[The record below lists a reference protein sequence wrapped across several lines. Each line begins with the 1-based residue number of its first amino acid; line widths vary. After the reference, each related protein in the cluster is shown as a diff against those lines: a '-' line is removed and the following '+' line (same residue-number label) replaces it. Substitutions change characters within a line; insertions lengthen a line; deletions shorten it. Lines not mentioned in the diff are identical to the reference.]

1 MPAVFQDAPAALDR
15 IVPTVVWRVTVPN
28 HANFRGAS
36 RPITALGSGSENR
49 LERSGMARKKF
60 PSYRQLDRM
69 DCGPT
74 CLKMIAEHYGKIY
87 SRDYLRE
94 KSNITKE
101 GVSFGGIA
109 EAAENI
115 GFESLAVNVNFDTL
129 KEEVPLRCI
138 AYWRQRHFIVIY
150 AIKREI
156 VYVADPAFGLTSYTK
171 EELLRGWLNSK
182 TPKADD
188 EGLLLLLEPM
198 PDFYEREDNTPP
210 KSKLGF
216 RFLLPYFR
224 PYRKIIVQ
232 IFLGLC
238 MGSLIQLMF
247 PFLTQA
253 IVDKGINYQ
262 NINFVYLMLIAELVL
277 FFSQTSVQFIRS
289 WLLLYMTGRL
299 NIQIISDFLI
309 KLMKLPIGF
318 FDSKNLGD
326 IIQRIDDHRRV
337 QQFLS
342 NSTLDVLFSTINII
356 IFGAVLLHYN
366 LRLFMVFL
374 IGSAI
379 YVSWVLMFMKKRA
392 ELEYKR
398 FDEAA
403 GNQSSRVQLI
413 NGMQE
418 IKLNNSER
426 RRRWEWE
433 AIQIRLFKISTRSLA
448 VAQYQNMGGAF
459 IDQVKN
465 ILITSYSAK
474 LVIDGDITLGMML
487 AVQYILG
494 QLNMP
499 INNFLSFI
507 QNAQD
512 AKISLERLGEIHD
525 KENEDEGGDHLKV
538 LPEDKTIRIEN
549 LGFRYGGR
557 SSPLVLHNIDLTIPA
572 GKVTAI
578 VGPSGSGKTT
588 LVKLLLKFYE
598 ASEGRI
604 FVGNTDLKNID
615 AAVWRNTCGAVMQDG
630 FIFADSIA
638 RNITESNSEGII
650 DKLRLRQA
658 TCMAN
663 IDDYIESLPTGY
675 NTRIGASGIS
685 LSGGQR
691 QRILIARAVYKNPEL
706 LFFDEATSALDAN
719 NERKIMENMERFY
732 EGRTVVV
739 VAHRLSTV
747 KNADQIIVLEKGQL
761 IEQGTHEELIRARGA
776 YFTLVKNQL
785 ELGD

>member
-1 MPAVFQDAPAALDR
+1 ML
-15 IVPTVVWRVTVPN
+15 
-28 HANFRGAS
+28 
-36 RPITALGSGSENR
+36 SE
-49 LERSGMARKKF
+49 
-60 PSYRQLDRM
+60 Y
-69 DCGPT
+69 
-74 CLKMIAEHYGKIY
+74 YGKVY

-109 EAAENI
+109 EAAESI
-115 GFESLAVNVNFDTL
+115 GLESLGISLDFETL
-129 KEEVPLRCI
+129 REEVPLPCI

-150 AIKREI
+150 EIKRNT
-156 VYVADPAFGLTSYTK
+156 VAVADPAFGLTSYAK
-171 EELLRGWLNSK
+171 EEFLRGWLNAK
-182 TPKADD
+182 TPKEDD
-188 EGLLLLLEPM
+188 EGLLLLLEPT
-198 PDFYEREDNTPP
+198 PAFYEREEDNPP
-210 KSKLGF
+210 KAKLGF

-224 PYRKIIVQ
+224 PYRNIIGQ

-238 MGSLIQLMF
+238 MGSFIQLIF

-262 NINFVYLMLIAELVL
+262 NLNFVYLLLIAQIML

-289 WLLLYMTGRL
+289 WLLLHMTGRL
-299 NIQIISDFLI
+299 NIKIISDFLI

-326 IIQRIDDHRRV
+326 LIQRIDDHRRV

-342 NSTLDVLFSTINII
+342 SSTLDVLFSTINII
-356 IFGAVLLHYN
+356 IFGAVLLYYS
-366 LRLFMVFL
+366 LQLFLVFL
-374 IGSAI
+374 IGSTL
-379 YVSWVLMFMKKRA
+379 YVIWVLMFMKKRA

-433 AIQIRLFKISTRSLA
+433 SIQIRLFKISTRSLA
-448 VAQYQNMGGAF
+448 VAQYQNLGGAF
-459 IDQVKN
+459 IDQIKN
-465 ILITSYSAK
+465 ILITFYSAK
-474 LVIDGDITLGMML
+474 LVINGDITLGMML
-487 AVQYILG
+487 AVQYIIG
-494 QLNMP
+494 QLNIP
-499 INNFLSFI
+499 INNFLTFI

-512 AKISLERLGEIHD
+512 AKISLERLAEIHAKD
-525 KENEDEGGDHLKV
+525 NEDAGNYHLKV
-538 LPEDKTIRIEN
+538 LPEDKTIRLEN
-549 LGFRYGGR
+549 LSFRYGGR
-557 SSPLVLHNIDLTIPA
+557 TSPWILKNINLTIPA

-588 LVKLLLKFYE
+588 LVKLILKFYE

-604 FVGNTDLKNID
+604 VVGYTDLKSIN
-615 AAVWRNTCGAVMQDG
+615 AAAWRNKCGAVMQDG
-630 FIFADSIA
+630 FIFADSVA
-638 RNITESNSEGII
+638 RNITESNSEGLI
-650 DKLRLRQA
+650 DKHRLRQA
-658 TCMAN
+658 TRLAN
-663 IDDYIESLPTGY
+663 IDEFVESLPSGY
-675 NTRIGASGIS
+675 NTRIGASGIT

-691 QRILIARAVYKNPEL
+691 QRILIARAIYKNPEL

-719 NERKIMENMERFY
+719 NERTIMENMERFY

-747 KNADQIIVLEKGQL
+747 KNADQIIVLDKGEL
-761 IEQGTHEELIRARGA
+761 IEQGTHAELTQARSA

>member
-1 MPAVFQDAPAALDR
+1 
-15 IVPTVVWRVTVPN
+15 
-28 HANFRGAS
+28 
-36 RPITALGSGSENR
+36 
-49 LERSGMARKKF
+49 MARKRF
-60 PSYRQLDRM
+60 PFYRQLDQM

-74 CLKMIAEHYGKIY
+74 SLKMIAEYYGKPY

-115 GFESLAVNVNFDTL
+115 GLESLAVSVDFATL
-129 KEEVPLRCI
+129 AGEVPLPCI
-138 AYWRQRHFIVIY
+138 AYWRQRHFIVVY
-150 AIKREI
+150 EIKKNT
-156 VYVADPAFGLTSYTK
+156 VYVADPAFGLTSYNK
-171 EELLRGWLNSK
+171 GEFLRGWLNSK
-182 TPKADD
+182 TPKEDD

-198 PDFYEREDNTPP
+198 PDFYEREEDTPP

-224 PYRKIIVQ
+224 PYRAIISQ
-232 IFLGLC
+232 IFLGLF
-238 MGSLIQLMF
+238 MGSLIQLSF
-247 PFLTQA
+247 PFLTQT

-262 NINFVYLMLIAELVL
+262 NLNFIYLILIAQLVL
-277 FFSQTSVQFIRS
+277 FFSQSSVQFIRS
-289 WLLLYMTGRL
+289 WLLLHMTGRL
-299 NIQIISDFLI
+299 NIKIISDFLI
-309 KLMKLPIGF
+309 KLMKLPISF

-342 NSTLDVLFSTINII
+342 NTTLDVLFSTINIL
-356 IFGAVLLHYN
+356 IFGAILLHYN
-366 LRLFMVFL
+366 VRLFLVFL
-374 IGSAI
+374 IGSAV
-379 YVSWVLMFMKKRA
+379 YVAWVLMFMKKRA

-433 AIQIRLFKISTRSLA
+433 AIQIRLFNISTRSLA

-465 ILITSYSAK
+465 ILITFYSAK
-474 LVIDGDITLGMML
+474 LVIDGEITLGMML
-487 AVQYILG
+487 AVQYIIG
-494 QLNMP
+494 QLNIP

-525 KENEDEGGDHLKV
+525 QENEDGGGDRLTV
-538 LPEDKTIRIEN
+538 LPDDKTIRLEN
-549 LGFRYGGR
+549 LSFRYGGR
-557 SSPLVLHNIDLTIPA
+557 SSPWVLRNIDLTIPA

-588 LVKLLLKFYE
+588 LVKLLLKFYG
-598 ASEGRI
+598 ASEGRV
-604 FVGNTDLKNID
+604 FVGRTDLKNLD

-650 DKLRLRQA
+650 DKGRLLQA
-658 TCMAN
+658 TRMAN
-663 IDDYIESLPTGY
+663 IEEFIESLPAGY

-691 QRILIARAVYKNPEL
+691 QRILIARSVYKDPEL

-719 NERKIMENMERFY
+719 NERTIMENMERFY

-747 KNADQIIVLEKGQL
+747 RNADQIIVLDKGQL
-761 IEQGTHEELIRARGA
+761 IEQGTHEELTRARGA